1 MTARAPLVPLL
12 VGALL
17 GLSVPACDRVAEPTG
32 QVMLY
37 VTTDAPMGPPDGLFD
52 RLIVE
57 VIPPGERAPCEGCT
71 RSFAVDDARMA
82 EGRASFGV
90 AVRPG
95 ASGYRARVRLYRG
108 GGSASLTPR
117 VASTLE
123 ATVSLPSVGATG
135 IVEATCLLGLATL
148 GKPQGS
154 VDAPVASQPGA
165 PAPGVGGSVLRGRP
179 TACAGEPGE
188 GEVCVPG
195 GASWMGSPRLDV
207 LDAREADGR
216 DERVVLVSP
225 FFMDRAE
232 VTVAELRAAKVAR
245 VLDDPF
251 EGDQGRPE
259 CLYRAAPSEN
269 DGLPVNCLSWQR
281 ADAYCKKVGKRLP
294 TEAEYERVAGALV
307 SRAYVWGDG
316 LPACD
321 EAVHAAD
328 APCLAPRGP
337 RPAGSGSRDRLVL
350 SGRTIVDL
358 AGNLRE
364 FTQDKFQRGNEACW
378 GPGLFV
384 DPVCEAGPTEELVP
398 RTVRGGSYRD
408 EATLLRS
415 AQRSFVENE
424 RFAVSELIG
433 FRCARSAK

>member
-1 MTARAPLVPLL
+1 
-12 VGALL
+12 
-17 GLSVPACDRVAEPTG
+17 
-32 QVMLY
+32 
-37 VTTDAPMGPPDGLFD
+37 
-52 RLIVE
+52 
-57 VIPPGERAPCEGCT
+57 
-71 RSFAVDDARMA
+71 
-82 EGRASFGV
+82 
-90 AVRPG
+90 
-95 ASGYRARVRLYRG
+95 
-108 GGSASLTPR
+108 
-117 VASTLE
+117 
-123 ATVSLPSVGATG
+123 
-135 IVEATCLLGLATL
+135 
-148 GKPQGS
+148 
-154 VDAPVASQPGA
+154 
-165 PAPGVGGSVLRGRP
+165 
-179 TACAGEPGE
+179 
-188 GEVCVPG
+188 
-195 GASWMGSPRLDV
+195 MGSPRLDV

-216 DERVVLVSP
+216 DERAILLSP
-225 FFMDRAE
+225 FFLDRAE

-259 CLYRAAPSEN
+259 CLYRARPSEN

-294 TEAEYERVAGALV
+294 TEAEYERAAGALA

-316 LPACD
+316 LPTCD

-328 APCLAPRGP
+328 APCIAPRGP
-337 RPAGSGSRDRLVL
+337 KPAGSGARDRLVL
-350 SGRTIVDL
+350 SGRAIVDL

-364 FTQDKFQRGNEACW
+364 LTQDRFQRGNEACW

-384 DPVCEAGPTEELVP
+384 DPVCEPRSDEELVP
-398 RTVRGGSYRD
+398 RTVRGGSFRD